1 MKQNIIYFTLMLL
14 LTIGCAQ
21 KKMVLKK
28 EVLDSSNSISLDAYE
43 SGDGTTRIRSILNSK
58 ESTTIHLDGK
68 EYDIAVFKS
77 IIDTL
82 KGEYTIKVDNSKK
95 MVRLIRMH

>member
-1 MKQNIIYFTLMLL
+1 MLL

-43 SGDGTTRIRSILNSK
+43 NGDGTTRIRSILNSK

-68 EYDIAVFKS
+68 AYEIAVFKS

-82 KGEYTIKVDNSKK
+82 KGEYTIKVDTSKK